1 MVKQKFEYRL
11 LEIIIVRVNGRM
23 RSVRKGRS
31 LGQGIVEFALA
42 LPLILLLVLGII
54 EFGRLTITY
63 IAISSASREAAR
75 YGAAVG
81 DYDSV
86 ILRPYEDCPGIL
98 DAAKRITDA
107 FLQIDDSNISIQY
120 DKGPGTTIYSTCP
133 PGAESVQLGDRI
145 IVQITVTYET
155 LVPIGIDHFLLVSES
170 KRTIMKN
177 IVVD

>member
-1 MVKQKFEYRL
+1 M
-11 LEIIIVRVNGRM
+11 RVTGRM
-23 RSVRKGRS
+23 GPVKKGRP

-42 LPLILLLVLGII
+42 LPVILLLVLGII

-86 ILRPYEDCPGIL
+86 TIRPYEDCPGII
-98 DAAKRITDA
+98 DAARRITGA
-107 FLQIDDSNISIQY
+107 FLEIDDSNISIQY
-120 DKGPGTTIYSTCP
+120 DKGPGTAIYSTCP

-145 IVQITVTYET
+145 IVQISATYEP
-155 LVPIGIDHFLLVSES
+155 LVPIGIDHFNMVSES